1 MGAKIGLQKIEEKDM
16 QFLIENIFAKIEN
29 KKPYETKTEKESE
42 IMMEIEKN
50 YRCVYQVLFYEILY
64 TVRKYF
70 STWWNWSI
78 GRRFKS

>member
-1 MGAKIGLQKIEEKDM
+1 MGAEIGLQNIEEKDM
-16 QFLIENIFAKIEN
+16 QFFIENIFAKIEN

-70 STWWNWSI
+70 ST
-78 GRRFKS
+78 

>member
-70 STWWNWSI
+70 ST
-78 GRRFKS
+78 

>member
-1 MGAKIGLQKIEEKDM
+1 MGAEIGLQNIKEKDM
-16 QFLIENIFAKIEN
+16 QFFIENIFAKIEN
-29 KKPYETKTEKESE
+29 KKPYETKTETESE

-70 STWWNWSI
+70 ST
-78 GRRFKS
+78 